1 MNNESDPA
9 AGEFDQTIG
18 SFGNFLLVM
27 GCIRSENNHRDYD
40 A

>member
-9 AGEFDQTIG
+9 AGEFDQILG
-18 SFGNFLLVM
+18 SLGNFLLVM
-27 GCIRSENNHRDYD
+27 GCVCRENNYRNYD

>member
-9 AGEFDQTIG
+9 AGEFDQPIG

-27 GCIRSENNHRDYD
+27 GSVYSEDNYRNHD